1 MVDGELRLRFGLL
14 IESRIESCF
23 YGVTYFHNCCLG
35 LEKDYIS
42 GNQNEYWY
50 DEVVY
55 ILYINV

>member
-14 IESRIESCF
+14 IESRIVSCF
-23 YGVTYFHNCCLG
+23 YGVTYFHNLLSW
-35 LEKDYIS
+35 LEKDYMY

-55 ILYINV
+55 II